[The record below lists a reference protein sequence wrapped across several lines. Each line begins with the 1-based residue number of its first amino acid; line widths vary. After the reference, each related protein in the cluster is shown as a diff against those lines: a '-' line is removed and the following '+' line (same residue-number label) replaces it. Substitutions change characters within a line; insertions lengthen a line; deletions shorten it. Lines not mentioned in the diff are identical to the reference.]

1 MSNNFTIK
9 LNFPWLI
16 ISSFILVFSSFSA
29 TSVEDIL
36 HFQSQQ
42 EEQDYKELIA
52 ELRCPRCQ
60 NQNIADSNALVA
72 KDMRYKTKQMLSEG
86 ASKQEVIDYM
96 VGRYGDFVH
105 YKPPIKASTIILWLV
120 PLIFVAFALYR
131 MKAQSVSLTTQNSAQ
146 SNKHW
151 KEEDEAD
158 LEAKLAQV
166 EQPEEKT
173 K

>member
-1 MSNNFTIK
+1 MSTNTAIKFTSS
-9 LNFPWLI
+9 WLI

-29 TSVEDIL
+29 TAVEDIL
-36 HFQSQQ
+36 HFQSLQ
-42 EEQDYKELIA
+42 EEQNYKELIA

-72 KDMRYKTKQMLSEG
+72 KDMRYKTKKMLSDG
-86 ASKQEVIDYM
+86 ANKQEVIDYM

-105 YKPPIKASTIILWLV
+105 YKPPLKASTIILWLL
-120 PLIFVAFALYR
+120 PLIFIAFALYR
-131 MKAQSVSLTTQNSAQ
+131 MKAQSVSLSTQNATQ
-146 SNKHW
+146 SNKQW